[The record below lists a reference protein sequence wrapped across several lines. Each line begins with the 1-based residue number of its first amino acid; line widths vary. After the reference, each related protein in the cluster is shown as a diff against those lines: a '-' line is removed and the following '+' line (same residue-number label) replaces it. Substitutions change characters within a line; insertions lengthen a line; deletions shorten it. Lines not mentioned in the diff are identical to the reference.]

1 MEIEYMITDNGE
13 PEPAGVKPGDPP
25 PALAATPVLVAS
37 DPEVVEKAKRRSFRG
52 DFKAR
57 ILEEADRC
65 KQPGEVGALLRRH
78 GLYSS
83 HLTMWRRERQ
93 AGTVA
98 ILGPKKRGRKV
109 PPLNPLARRVTD
121 LERENQRL
129 LRKLK
134 QAEAIIDVQKKLSE
148 ILGITLPPTPPDASE
163 A

>member
-1 MEIEYMITDNGE
+1 MEIEYVITDNGE
-13 PEPAGVKPGDPP
+13 AQLAEAKPSDSSPAV
-25 PALAATPVLVAS
+25 AATPVLVAS

-65 KQPGEVGALLRRH
+65 KKPGELGALLRRH

-83 HLTMWRRERQ
+83 HLTIWRRERQ
-93 AGTVA
+93 AGA
-98 ILGPKKRGRKV
+98 LASLAPKKRGRKV
-109 PPLNPLARRVTD
+109 PPSNPLARRVTD

-134 QAEAIIDVQKKLSE
+134 QAETIIDVQKKLSE
-148 ILGITLPPTPPDASE
+148 ILGITLPPTPSDASE

>member
-1 MEIEYMITDNGE
+1 MITDNGDSL
-13 PEPAGVKPGDPP
+13 PAEVKPSDPP
-25 PALAATPVLVAS
+25 AAQATTPLLVAS
-37 DPEVVEKAKRRSFRG
+37 DPEVVEKATRRTFRA

-65 KQPGEVGALLRRH
+65 KLPGEVGALLRRH

-83 HLTMWRRERQ
+83 HLTIWRREVQ
-93 AGTVA
+93 ARSLEA
-98 ILGPKKRGRKV
+98 LEPKKRGRKV
-109 PPLNPLARRVTD
+109 APPNPLALRVTE

-148 ILGITLPPTPPDASE
+148 ILGITLPPTPSVASE